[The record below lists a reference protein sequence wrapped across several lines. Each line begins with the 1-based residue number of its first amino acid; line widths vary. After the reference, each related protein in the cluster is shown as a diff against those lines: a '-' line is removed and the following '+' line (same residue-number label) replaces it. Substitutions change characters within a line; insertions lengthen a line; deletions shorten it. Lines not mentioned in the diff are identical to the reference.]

1 MRQYTRQ
8 TIKRNFFAAMLLAP
22 FVPVVL
28 ALGTGGYLF
37 WNHVQQG
44 TLDRLTLLSTHYA
57 YILDQYIDDCL
68 GDLALVE
75 VRVSQHSEPSG
86 LGDVLERLASKHKE
100 IVDVALV
107 DPEGVVHAYA
117 GPSVYKGTHVV
128 PGRWL
133 EEALERGGSISGV
146 MAGQMGMPHYVMARR
161 HAFGDKTFVL
171 RVSFDSEVF
180 TRMLMDMREEGVDIF
195 LINRGGEIIAGSGG
209 QVLTREREL
218 IEPVFLDRIGTAFWD
233 PSSSAAYSSRVM
245 RHAGWILAARK
256 HSPSLSRTTDSA
268 VLFMGLSVLCGGII
282 VFLSSLYLTG
292 FVEKMLRQ
300 RDEEREKLREQLY
313 RAGRLAELGEMAAGF
328 AHEINNP
335 LQIMKSE
342 QAYIDMLLQ
351 DFMALPSADSDF
363 LNNVNE
369 ITSSVNQIKV
379 QIDRCAR
386 ITHSILSFG
395 RAGNA
400 ELQNIDLAKFIPEVL
415 TMIQK
420 KFQLNNISLQQN
432 ISASRMIVHVDPSR
446 LQQVLLNLLNNAM
459 HAIAEV
465 SDGRSGEIVLSCSP
479 EGTDQVRIAI
489 SDNGAGISP
498 EHHQLIFTPFFTT
511 KPAGSGTGLGLSLC
525 HGIVESMKGVLDFTS
540 VKGQGSTFFLLLP
553 KVSPP

>member
-1 MRQYTRQ
+1 
-8 TIKRNFFAAMLLAP
+8 
-22 FVPVVL
+22 
-28 ALGTGGYLF
+28 
-37 WNHVQQG
+37 
-44 TLDRLTLLSTHYA
+44 
-57 YILDQYIDDCL
+57 
-68 GDLALVE
+68 
-75 VRVSQHSEPSG
+75 
-86 LGDVLERLASKHKE
+86 
-100 IVDVALV
+100 
-107 DPEGVVHAYA
+107 
-117 GPSVYKGTHVV
+117 
-128 PGRWL
+128 
-133 EEALERGGSISGV
+133 
-146 MAGQMGMPHYVMARR
+146 
-161 HAFGDKTFVL
+161 
-171 RVSFDSEVF
+171 
-180 TRMLMDMREEGVDIF
+180 
-195 LINRGGEIIAGSGG
+195 
-209 QVLTREREL
+209 
-218 IEPVFLDRIGTAFWD
+218 
-233 PSSSAAYSSRVM
+233 
-245 RHAGWILAARK
+245 
-256 HSPSLSRTTDSA
+256 
-268 VLFMGLSVLCGGII
+268 
-282 VFLSSLYLTG
+282 
-292 FVEKMLRQ
+292 
-300 RDEEREKLREQLY
+300 
-313 RAGRLAELGEMAAGF
+313 
-328 AHEINNP
+328 
-335 LQIMKSE
+335 MKSE